1 METNSPKEGIINS
14 FEVLLNNNED
24 EDPENNNKSNSDNN
38 NDAMEIASPSKMDID
53 DIDINNNEINMEINN
68 DDNNEDN
75 NDGDNVSKKSEHENN
90 NDIED
95 EKEKEKVNENENS
108 KINEKQNE
116 FDKKGKGEND
126 DQKSNTSNDSDNL
139 ILNGVKSFM
148 DHIANINGFPNKSSS
163 KIIPS
168 IKSLN
173 KKSYLMT
180 DVMRWILITS
190 ANISEKLHFYHNNIE
205 SLFEKVR
212 VLSKELITFDEN
224 KVEDLANILQ
234 LYQVAQY
241 FADSSKEDYITGYE
255 MIKSGLINALVV
267 YLSEENIME
276 SKKKNIEIIRLA
288 EKNNARY
295 IQRIKA
301 FIHVFLDG
309 PWPYDTPNQYLYVPN
324 SFQNL
329 VKKLQEILSRFE
341 NFQLYTGI
349 PKKKIQ
355 PFENIH
361 SSNNNISSLGSND
374 LINQNSALQLVKQIH
389 IKLVSLDDISIIKQ
403 ISQMSVTVHAIA
415 PFKVIDEFIRAKY
428 YPQYARNEDSKKKK
442 RFSGSFLTRL
452 VHNVQKTASS
462 SSKSKKEKE
471 KENKLFIEFTIG
483 EPDNK
488 EVTITNDTTVF
499 GACWQYEQQNQQ
511 KKKSSKGKKSTDND
525 DIIQSN
531 NSINENVDIWKHS
544 YTIFFRRSMKKSNS
558 LDDNMTIDNDS
569 YNNLMKNDI
578 NKKYKKRLNRRYSS
592 SMPSCLSIDTING
605 KVIFILNIL
614 YKINNPFDDF
624 YINHPEILTL
634 DSNTNNTCSKSN
646 INNNNSNNSRFM
658 AFISKDYF
666 INTKI
671 TAKLGRQLDEPL
683 IVASNVLPSW
693 CHEIAHNFSFLI
705 SFDTRIT
712 YLQST
717 SFGYGRSMNRWQ
729 NNNSNNNSSNQR
741 DQSLLGRLQRQKVR
755 VNRNHILE
763 SMIKIMPLYGVKN
776 SLLEIEFYN
785 EVGTG
790 LGPTLEFY
798 SLVSNEICKS
808 KYKLWRDTSNT
819 NETSM
824 NSVLEKEK
832 RESINNIN
840 EIGNKDNIQSPM
852 NQDQFLDVPD
862 KPGLLKR
869 NSNNSSQSSILPNNE
884 SSVTNNNTSNNSTSV
899 EDLRNPPENNKGDNT
914 VNINNEKASHEDT
927 YVNLKY
933 GLFPAP
939 INPDNL
945 DTPAGKKLL
954 RIFNCLGIFVAKAML
969 DFRTIDLPLNTYFVK
984 LIKDNVNNL
993 DFSELY
999 CLSSNKNYLEMGLKI
1014 IEQVDPP
1021 LVNSLNQIMKYSNIK
1036 KEIYSNTSLSPDEL
1050 HTMVQNIKIDDTTI
1064 QDLCLDFTLPGY
1076 PDIELVENGSQVDVT
1091 NWNVEEYLKEIIN
1104 FTIGKGVSKQI
1115 EAFRKGFNSVF
1126 PISNLSIFDNDE
1138 LVLLF
1143 GGSEN
1148 EDWSYENLINCIHA
1162 DHGYTMDSPQI
1173 IYLVQVMSEMNDTEK
1188 RDFIQFV
1195 TGCPKLPLGGFKN
1208 LNPPFTV
1215 VCKTTEASH
1224 KPDEY
1229 LPSVMTC
1236 ANYLK
1241 IPQYSSK
1248 DVLKEKLEIAYK
1260 EGRGCF
1266 HLS

>member
-1 METNSPKEGIINS
+1 
-14 FEVLLNNNED
+14 
-24 EDPENNNKSNSDNN
+24 
-38 NDAMEIASPSKMDID
+38 
-53 DIDINNNEINMEINN
+53 
-68 DDNNEDN
+68 
-75 NDGDNVSKKSEHENN
+75 
-90 NDIED
+90 
-95 EKEKEKVNENENS
+95 
-108 KINEKQNE
+108 
-116 FDKKGKGEND
+116 
-126 DQKSNTSNDSDNL
+126 
-139 ILNGVKSFM
+139 
-148 DHIANINGFPNKSSS
+148 
-163 KIIPS
+163 
-168 IKSLN
+168 
-173 KKSYLMT
+173 
-180 DVMRWILITS
+180 
-190 ANISEKLHFYHNNIE
+190 
-205 SLFEKVR
+205 
-212 VLSKELITFDEN
+212 
-224 KVEDLANILQ
+224 
-234 LYQVAQY
+234 
-241 FADSSKEDYITGYE
+241 
-255 MIKSGLINALVV
+255 
-267 YLSEENIME
+267 
-276 SKKKNIEIIRLA
+276 
-288 EKNNARY
+288 
-295 IQRIKA
+295 
-301 FIHVFLDG
+301 
-309 PWPYDTPNQYLYVPN
+309 
-324 SFQNL
+324 
-329 VKKLQEILSRFE
+329 
-341 NFQLYTGI
+341 
-349 PKKKIQ
+349 
-355 PFENIH
+355 
-361 SSNNNISSLGSND
+361 
-374 LINQNSALQLVKQIH
+374 
-389 IKLVSLDDISIIKQ
+389 
-403 ISQMSVTVHAIA
+403 
-415 PFKVIDEFIRAKY
+415 
-428 YPQYARNEDSKKKK
+428 
-442 RFSGSFLTRL
+442 
-452 VHNVQKTASS
+452 
-462 SSKSKKEKE
+462 
-471 KENKLFIEFTIG
+471 
-483 EPDNK
+483 
-488 EVTITNDTTVF
+488 
-499 GACWQYEQQNQQ
+499 
-511 KKKSSKGKKSTDND
+511 
-525 DIIQSN
+525 
-531 NSINENVDIWKHS
+531 
-544 YTIFFRRSMKKSNS
+544 
-558 LDDNMTIDNDS
+558 
-569 YNNLMKNDI
+569 
-578 NKKYKKRLNRRYSS
+578 
-592 SMPSCLSIDTING
+592 
-605 KVIFILNIL
+605 
-614 YKINNPFDDF
+614 
-624 YINHPEILTL
+624 
-634 DSNTNNTCSKSN
+634 
-646 INNNNSNNSRFM
+646 
-658 AFISKDYF
+658 
-666 INTKI
+666 
-671 TAKLGRQLDEPL
+671 
-683 IVASNVLPSW
+683 
-693 CHEIAHNFSFLI
+693 
-705 SFDTRIT
+705 
-712 YLQST
+712 
-717 SFGYGRSMNRWQ
+717 MNRWQ